1 MNPTDQPENV
11 LDPQDL
17 FAFLAKHDEY
27 PVSGLKLAEAA
38 RSEDAAP
45 ELAEFFEALPGTLES
60 ESEIVSHAVK
70 PYEAPYN
77 ATLDVSGG
85 EPTEPY
91 VAPDDATLLI
101 DDIVPEKPL

>member
-1 MNPTDQPENV
+1 MNDQPENV
-11 LDPQDL
+11 LEPTDL

-27 PVSGLKLAEAA
+27 PVSGLKLAETA
-38 RSEDAAP
+38 RAEHAAP
-45 ELAEFFEALPGTLES
+45 ELAEFFEALPGTLSS

-85 EPTEPY
+85 EPTDPY
-91 VAPDDATLLI
+91 VSPEEATLQI
-101 DDIVPEKPL
+101 DDIAPGKPL

>member
-1 MNPTDQPENV
+1 MYPTDQTENV

-27 PVSGLKLAEAA
+27 PVSGLRLAETA
-38 RSEDAAP
+38 RAEQTAP
-45 ELAEFFEALPGTLES
+45 ELVDFFEALPGTLSS
-60 ESEIVSHAVK
+60 EAEIVAHAVK
-70 PYEAPYN
+70 PTEAPYN

-91 VAPDDATLLI
+91 VSPDDATLQI
-101 DDIVPEKPL
+101 DDIVPDKPV